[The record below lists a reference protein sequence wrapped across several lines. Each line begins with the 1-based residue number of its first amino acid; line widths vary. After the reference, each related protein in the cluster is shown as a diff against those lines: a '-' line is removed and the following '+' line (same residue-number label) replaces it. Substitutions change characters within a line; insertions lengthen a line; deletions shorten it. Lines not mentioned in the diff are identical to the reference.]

1 MASGRRGAELGV
13 RRSVAPVKG
22 LSGRRDLVGE
32 RRECDLDTP
41 LGIVVK
47 DEVCE
52 IEQSITEALRDSE
65 QMIETFRGL
74 VGRQTVDLSYHLLE
88 SRNGGHKRILV
99 STVGEFDDLCG
110 HARVPCLLQA
120 AADAARQS
128 LRTARRVR
136 CNQVLMVPTGTPK
149 RRDKLARLSPSR

>member
-1 MASGRRGAELGV
+1 VALDLGIL
-13 RRSVAPVKG
+13 RSIAPVKSV
-22 LSGRRDLVGE
+22 SGRNDLVGE

-47 DEVCE
+47 HEVRK
-52 IEQSITEALRDSE
+52 IDQSIAEALHDSE
-65 QMIETFRGL
+65 QMIEIFRGL
-74 VGRQTVDLSYHLLE
+74 VGRQTVDLSHHLLE

-99 STVGEFDDLCG
+99 STDGEFDDLCG

>member
-1 MASGRRGAELGV
+1 VAPNSGI
-13 RRSVAPVKG
+13 RRSIASVKG
-22 LSGRRDLVGE
+22 ISGRRDLVGE
-32 RRECDLDTP
+32 RHKCDLDAP

-47 DEVCE
+47 HEVRK
-52 IEQSITEALRDSE
+52 IDKSISETLHDSE

-74 VGRQTVDLSYHLLE
+74 VGCQTVDLFHHLLE
-88 SRNGGHKRILV
+88 PRNGGHKQVLV
-99 STVGEFDDLCG
+99 SRVGEFDDLCG
-110 HARVPCLLQA
+110 HAWGPRLLQA

-136 CNQVLMVPTGTPK
+136 CSQVLMVPTGTPK

>member
-1 MASGRRGAELGV
+1 VALDLGIL
-13 RRSVAPVKG
+13 RSIAPVKSV
-22 LSGRRDLVGE
+22 SGRNDLVGE

-47 DEVCE
+47 HEVRK
-52 IEQSITEALRDSE
+52 IDQSITEARHDNE
-65 QMIETFRGL
+65 QLIEPVRGL
-74 VGRQTVDLSYHLLE
+74 LGCQTVDLSHHLLE
-88 SRNGGHKRILV
+88 SRNGGYERVLV

-110 HARVPCLLQA
+110 HAWGPRLLQA

-136 CNQVLMVPTGTPK
+136 CSQVLMVPTGTPK